1 MKQHTTRAWL
11 GRAALALCSTLAA
24 LALLSTPLQA
34 QSGFPTAVLQN
45 GLSGFEQPLFVGHAG
60 DGSGRLFVVEQK
72 GRVRIVKNGQLVPA
86 PFIDISDRVLLGSER
101 GLLGLAFAPDYAT
114 SGYFYLYYTSSVDD
128 GDGPGDITI
137 SRFSRG
143 ATADQANPASE
154 LPLLT
159 IEHSSQGN
167 HNGGMIAFGPSDGFL
182 YIATGDGGGG
192 NDPDRNAQNPS
203 SLLGKLLRIDVVAR
217 QTPQAPL
224 TRRYLPLAQRVR
236 TAGNGDQVV
245 PAQLPYAI
253 PASNP
258 FLTGP
263 ATAPRSGHLGCVTH
277 GASRSTETPASCISQ
292 MSARVRG
299 KKWIWSRQAAAAV
312 STMAGRLSKAR
323 TATPRLAQAAIKVP
337 IRGPVTSYGR
347 GEGASVTGGYV
358 YRGTRT
364 PALSGIYVF
373 GDFSSGQIWG
383 LRRNAAGVWVR
394 GLLLEFDSQH
404 FELRAGPGRR
414 AISGRLRRHA
424 VSSCSELGSRAE
436 GRKSKVESRRS
447 FGLIVEIDLRTVRMH
462 HFDNVSRSTF
472 DLRPSTLMS
481 PASVAPCGAPYP
493 FRRTCA
499 CYTSAGCCFCWCR
512 KTATRSRH
520 RRSGN
525 P

>member
-1 MKQHTTRAWL
+1 MKQHTIRAWL

-258 FLTGP
+258 FFNRAGYRAEIWALGLRNPWRFSFDRNTGELYIADVGQGTWEEVDLEP
-263 ATAPRSGHLGCVTH
+263 AGSSGGVNYGWPAVEGPDCNAAI
-277 GASRSTETPASCISQ
+277 GASCNKGAHS
-292 MSARVRG
+292 
-299 KKWIWSRQAAAAV
+299 
-312 STMAGRLSKAR
+312 
-323 TATPRLAQAAIKVP
+323 
-337 IRGPVTSYGR
+337 GPVTSYGR

-364 PALSGIYVF
+364 PALSGTYVF
-373 GDFSSGQIWG
+373 GDFSSGRIWG

-394 GLLLEFDSQH
+394 GLLLNST
-404 FELRAGPGRR
+404 AS
-414 AISGRLRRHA
+414 IS
-424 VSSCSELGSRAE
+424 
-436 GRKSKVESRRS
+436 S
-447 FGLIVEIDLRTVRMH
+447 FGLDQAGELYLVEYGG
-462 HFDNVSRSTF
+462 
-472 DLRPSTLMS
+472 TLYR
-481 PASVAPCGAPYP
+481 VAA
-493 FRRTCA
+493 
-499 CYTSAGCCFCWCR
+499 
-512 KTATRSRH
+512 
-520 RRSGN
+520 N
-525 P
+525 